1 MTLLDNV
8 EIQLNKS
15 VEFIDKFFKELTM
28 IANFSVE
35 SAWKLIGWCLG
46 GFFQAMVA
54 VRSERT
60 LVEEVRTRDTK
71 AQMIWTVLQ
80 CQAIVDQFVKFD
92 FKGHTAMVQQMTL
105 YMMTEQVDLA
115 QMIKL
120 VHTVEGGHKSVQDA
134 LKHVKQLAKTVDK
147 MKAESAVLKCKVDD
161 LSNQLETLKKKVST
175 GKA

>member
-1 MTLLDNV
+1 M
-8 EIQLNKS
+8 
-15 VEFIDKFFKELTM
+15 DKFFKELTM

-35 SAWKLIGWCLG
+35 SAWKLIGRYLG

-54 VRSERT
+54 VRSEMA
-60 LVEEVRTRDTK
+60 LVEEVWTRDTI

-80 CQAIVDQFVKFD
+80 CHAIVDQFFKLD
-92 FKGHTAMVQQMTL
+92 FKGHTTMVQLMTL

-120 VHTVEGGHKSVQDA
+120 VTTVEGGRKLVQDA
-134 LKHVKQLAKTVDK
+134 LKHVKQLAERVNK
-147 MKAESAVLKCKVDD
+147 MKAELVVSKRKVDD
-161 LSNQLETLKKKVST
+161 LSNQLETLKKKVNT